1 MVLKVEVLQSP
12 QGVAMAEASKSISEQ
27 GGSLGRG
34 ENNTWV
40 LDDPERFLS
49 SRHCEFDCDG
59 NTYYLTDVST
69 NGTFVNGSPEPLGRG
84 VRVALSGGDTIEIGE
99 YQFRVVLEGDESHSI
114 PLESAAGAASL
125 DPFAS
130 PASPFDQPVASIPSD
145 LDDPLAE
152 FGSGLSSGSGLLPE
166 SDLTSNE
173 TDPLAALDKA
183 AADPFSAS
191 PSDPFEIPGNSDFGT
206 ESFPYGQNT
215 YSDNSDPLSGSFDA
229 PKSSG
234 AGLIP
239 EDWEDDLLGADPFP
253 PFDEP
258 PKPTTPLVTATD
270 ELVVKRP
277 NPRPTPRPRPT
288 ESNPRR
294 DLSQPNRVIRKA
306 PGPAKT
312 EKRTP
317 LDRSTANDTVEPAA
331 VPRNK
336 PGRSQARASDAA
348 INSALFESMG
358 LDVSQLSEEEQQE
371 VACAVGEL
379 MPVVVEGMMRVLRSR
394 ASIKNEFRMSVTTM
408 QPIENNPLKFSA
420 DKAEALDIMFV
431 RKSKAYKAPVAAF
444 SEGFDAIAEHQVAII
459 AGIRAAFT
467 KMVEHFDPVALEQ
480 QFDKQNKGVNIP
492 GMQKAR
498 YWNSYTAYFQGF
510 MDNMEQSFQNLFG
523 DEFVRAYEDQLFKLM
538 TARNITEK

>member
-59 NTYYLTDVST
+59 STYYLTDVST
-69 NGTFVNGSPEPLGRG
+69 NGTFVNGSPDPLGRG

-99 YQFRVVLEGDESHSI
+99 YQFRVAIEGDTAHSM
-114 PLESAAGAASL
+114 PLEPLAGSPVL

-130 PASPFDQPVASIPSD
+130 PSSPFDQPVSSIPTD

-152 FGSGLSSGSGLLPE
+152 FGSGLSSGGGLLPD
-166 SDLTSNE
+166 SDLSLNE

-183 AADPFSAS
+183 AADPFTAS
-191 PSDPFEIPGNSDFGT
+191 SDPFGISETNDFGT

-239 EDWEDDLLGADPFP
+239 EDWEDDLLGAEPFP
-253 PFDEP
+253 TFDEP
-258 PKPTTPLVTATD
+258 PKPAAPPLVTAAD
-270 ELVVKRP
+270 ELVAKRP
-277 NPRPTPRPRPT
+277 NPRPTPRSRPA
-288 ESNPRR
+288 ENNARR

-306 PGPAKT
+306 SRPATT

-317 LDRSTANDTVEPAA
+317 LDRSSANDTVEQAA
-331 VPRNK
+331 VPKSK
-336 PGRSQARASDAA
+336 PSPRHASTSDVA

-358 LDVSQLSEEEQQE
+358 LDVSQLSQEEQQE

-467 KMVEHFDPVALEQ
+467 KMVEHFDPAALEQ

-492 GMQKAR
+492 GMQKSR

-538 TARNITEK
+538 TARNISEK